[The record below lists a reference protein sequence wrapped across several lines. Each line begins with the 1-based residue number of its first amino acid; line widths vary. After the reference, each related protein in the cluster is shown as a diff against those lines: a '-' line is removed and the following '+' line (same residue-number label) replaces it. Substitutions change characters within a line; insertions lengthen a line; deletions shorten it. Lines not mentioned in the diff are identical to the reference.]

1 MKCLVLEFFIDSTKN
16 VFHIFDIY
24 CNNLI
29 IFLFF
34 LKICFVLC
42 CVIPGLCLF
51 SALGIHSSKT
61 SIKV

>member
-34 LKICFVLC
+34 
-42 CVIPGLCLF
+42 
-51 SALGIHSSKT
+51 
-61 SIKV
+61 